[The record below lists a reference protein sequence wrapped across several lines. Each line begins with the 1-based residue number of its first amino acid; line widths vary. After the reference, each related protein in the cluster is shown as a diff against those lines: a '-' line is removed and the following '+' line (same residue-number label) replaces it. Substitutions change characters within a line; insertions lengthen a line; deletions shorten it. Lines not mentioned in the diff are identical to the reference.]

1 MGCAFQSLRRPP
13 RHASLL
19 FFTANGEPQ
28 TANRNVKLVRMTER
42 RIATRVSQLN
52 GEGALAVFAR
62 AKELERQ
69 GRSIIHLELGEPD
82 FHPAAPVVD
91 AVRNAVASGRDRY
104 CATRGIA
111 PLREEITHY
120 LAGTRKLS
128 VAPEQVLVAP
138 GCKMALSLAMM
149 ALIEPGDEVLYPDP
163 GFPIYPSFTRGLGAK
178 AVPFGLVEGNKFQPD
193 LQEIAAKITG
203 KTTVLIFNSP
213 NNPTGTVFDDRAL
226 EGIAALAIK
235 HDLWVLTDEIYA
247 RILFNGDYKSIRLL
261 PGMAERTVIIDGFS
275 KSFAM
280 TGWRLG
286 YAVAPVHVIDAMD
299 LLVLNTFTCAAE
311 FTQVAAIE
319 ALRDTSNAVDAMV
332 AEYKLRRDLF
342 VQSLAKIPGF
352 RCHSPEGAFYAWVNI
367 EDTGLPAEQ
376 VQKLLLEEAGV
387 AAIAGAAFGAEG
399 RNYLR
404 FSLVSARH
412 LLEDALD
419 RMNRVSVKWRGVTA

>member
-1 MGCAFQSLRRPP
+1 M
-13 RHASLL
+13 
-19 FFTANGEPQ
+19 
-28 TANRNVKLVRMTER
+28 R
-42 RIATRVSQLN
+42 RIASRVSQLT
-52 GEGALAVFAR
+52 GEGALEVFAR

-163 GFPIYPSFTRGLGAK
+163 GFPIYPSFTRGLGAT
-178 AVPFGLVEGNKFQPD
+178 AVPFFLEEKNQFQPD
-193 LQEIAAKITG
+193 IAEIAAKISPRT
-203 KTTVLIFNSP
+203 KVLIFNSP
-213 NNPTGTVFDDRAL
+213 NNPTGTVFGD
-226 EGIAALAIK
+226 AALAQCAELAAK
-235 HDLWVLTDEIYA
+235 HDLWVLSDEIYA
-247 RILFNGDYKSIRLL
+247 RILFGGTYKSIWAL

-286 YAVAPVHVIDAMD
+286 YAVAP
-299 LLVLNTFTCAAE
+299 
-311 FTQVAAIE
+311 
-319 ALRDTSNAVDAMV
+319 
-332 AEYKLRRDLF
+332 
-342 VQSLAKIPGF
+342 
-352 RCHSPEGAFYAWVNI
+352 
-367 EDTGLPAEQ
+367 
-376 VQKLLLEEAGV
+376 
-387 AAIAGAAFGAEG
+387 
-399 RNYLR
+399 
-404 FSLVSARH
+404 
-412 LLEDALD
+412 
-419 RMNRVSVKWRGVTA
+419 